1 MNFFIIV
8 SFKTVVVDS
17 IMSRLASENVMGIHT
32 MGDGKLEIIEL
43 QVSDTASAL
52 GKKLKD
58 ISQHGIFLILLVTNE
73 HGCIIPTGETALH
86 EGDKI
91 VLIVK
96 SASSDAIIKIFGGR

>member
-1 MNFFIIV
+1 MQGLVLSGANNFFSV
-8 SFKTVVVDS
+8 RT
-17 IMSRLASENVMGIHT
+17 
-32 MGDGKLEIIEL
+32 GDGSVVRCSIK
-43 QVSDTASAL
+43 